1 MSATEASD
9 HWAVL
14 VAGSKT
20 WGNYRHQSDVAH
32 AYQVMKKN
40 GVPLDQ
46 IIHMSYDDI
55 AGNMRNPFP
64 GQIFNSPDGEN
75 VYNSANIDYRGA

>member
-1 MSATEASD
+1 MKGFVTAALTAIVSAITVESD

-32 AYQVMKKN
+32 AYKV
-40 GVPLDQ
+40 
-46 IIHMSYDDI
+46 
-55 AGNMRNPFP
+55 MRNNGIPA
-64 GQIFNSPDGEN
+64 D
-75 VYNSANIDYRGA
+75 